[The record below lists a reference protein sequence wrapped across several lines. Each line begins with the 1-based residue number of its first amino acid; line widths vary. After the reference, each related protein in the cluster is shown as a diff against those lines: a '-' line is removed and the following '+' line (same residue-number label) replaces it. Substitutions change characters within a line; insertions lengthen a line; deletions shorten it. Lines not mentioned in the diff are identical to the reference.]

1 MDKEI
6 KNRENL
12 DAAQSNEIPAWIE
25 ERIEHVKSLYENGTY
40 VELKEQDIM
49 KVLKAS
55 YIAERFFGKS
65 RSWITHKLNHD
76 LKNGKPDDF
85 TREER
90 KKLRDALETIALE
103 IQALADD
110 MLADEEQSE

>member
-1 MDKEI
+1 MNDEI
-6 KNRENL
+6 KKQENL
-12 DAAQSNEIPAWIE
+12 DATQSYDMEWVD
-25 ERIEHVKSLYENGTY
+25 ERIKHIKSLYENGTY

-85 TREER
+85 TRDER
-90 KKLRDALETIALE
+90 KKFRDALETIAFE
-103 IQALADD
+103 IQSLADS
-110 MLADEEQSE
+110 MLDEEETV

>member
-1 MDKEI
+1 MD
-6 KNRENL
+6 NENL
-12 DAAQSNEIPAWIE
+12 INEIIERAQSSEGE
-25 ERIEHVKSLYENGTY
+25 ELAIKAMEHMKSLYANGTY

-85 TREER
+85 TPEER
-90 KKLRDALETIALE
+90 KMLRDALETIAFE
-103 IQALADD
+103 IQSLADS
-110 MLADEEQSE
+110 MADIEE

>member
-1 MDKEI
+1 MDNEKLIQEI
-6 KNRENL
+6 LER
-12 DAAQSNEIPAWIE
+12 AQSSEGE
-25 ERIEHVKSLYENGTY
+25 ELANKAVERMKSLYKNGTY

-85 TREER
+85 TRDER
-90 KKLRDALETIALE
+90 KKFRDALETIAFE
-103 IQALADD
+103 IQSLADS
-110 MLADEEQSE
+110 MLDEEETV